1 MTYAYGV
8 LDTFY
13 RYDMSLEEA
22 VELGKDPVIQAAK
35 QSTTQPTGTLAAVV
49 SCASTTSTRTA
60 GLKKLQETMST
71 NCTMSTWRRR
81 AFRPTT
87 RGASCE
93 GVIMLDR
100 RLCDDG

>member
-1 MTYAYGV
+1 
-8 LDTFY
+8 
-13 RYDMSLEEA
+13 
-22 VELGKDPVIQAAK
+22 
-35 QSTTQPTGTLAAVV
+35 
-49 SCASTTSTRTA
+49 
-60 GLKKLQETMST
+60 LQETMST